1 MLVCVNLV
9 PVTTGQPSR
18 PPLEP
23 ASVATTVAD
32 LAGSRWSVE
41 VLVESPSTNAVL
53 AARARE
59 RGDVVEG
66 LVVVADHQTA
76 GRGRLDRAWVTPP
89 RSALTFSVLLAPDR
103 VPVAR
108 WPWLPLLAGVAV
120 VEGVRRATDLGCA
133 LKWPNDVLLG
143 EAKLAGILVE
153 RVERPGGAAA
163 VVGIGLNVST
173 TSAELPVETATSL
186 FLGGAGEVDRAELL
200 GHVLAAL
207 GEEYD
212 AWRAAAGDATG
223 RLRTSYLGVCDTV
236 GRDVRVAL
244 PDGTTLAGRASGIDA
259 EGRLEVRTDTGGTTV
274 LGAGDVVHVRPRA

>member
-23 ASVATTVAD
+23 ASVAATVAD

-41 VLVESPSTNAVL
+41 VLAESPSTNAVL
-53 AARARE
+53 AARARA
-59 RGDVVEG
+59 DVVEG

-76 GRGRLDRAWVTPP
+76 GRGRLDRVWVTPP
-89 RSALTFSVLLAPDR
+89 RSALTVSVLLAPDR

-120 VEGVRRATDLGCA
+120 VEGVRRATGLGCA
-133 LKWPNDVLLG
+133 LKWPNDVLL
-143 EAKLAGILVE
+143 EDAKLAGILVE
-153 RVERPGGAAA
+153 RVERPRGAAA

-186 FLGGAGEVDRAELL
+186 VLGGAGEVDRAELL

-244 PDGTTLAGRASGIDA
+244 PDGTTVTGRATGIDA

>member
-23 ASVATTVAD
+23 ASVAATVAD

-41 VLVESPSTNAVL
+41 VLAESPSTNAVL
-53 AARARE
+53 AARARA
-59 RGDVVEG
+59 DVVEG

-120 VEGVRRATDLGCA
+120 VEGVRRATVLGCA

-143 EAKLAGILVE
+143 DAKLAGILVE

-173 TSAELPVETATSL
+173 TSAELPVDTATSL
-186 FLGGAGEVDRAELL
+186 VLGGAGEVDRAELL

-244 PDGTTLAGRASGIDA
+244 PDGTTLTGRATGIDA

>member
-23 ASVATTVAD
+23 ASVAATVAD

-41 VLVESPSTNAVL
+41 VLAESPSTNAVL
-53 AARARE
+53 AARARA
-59 RGDVVEG
+59 DVVEG
-66 LVVVADHQTA
+66 VVVVADHQTA
-76 GRGRLDRAWVTPP
+76 GRGRLDRVWVTPP

-120 VEGVRRATDLGCA
+120 VEGVRRATGLGCA

-143 EAKLAGILVE
+143 DAKLAGILVE
-153 RVERPGGAAA
+153 RVERPGGAGAI
-163 VVGIGLNVST
+163 VGIGLNVST
-173 TSAELPVETATSL
+173 TSAELPVDTATSL
-186 FLGGAGEVDRAELL
+186 LLGGAGEVDRAALL

-244 PDGTTLAGRASGIDA
+244 PDGTTLTGRATGIDA

>member
-1 MLVCVNLV
+1 V
-9 PVTTGQPSR
+9 R
-18 PPLEP
+18 D
-23 ASVATTVAD
+23 A
-32 LAGSRWSVE
+32 AGPRWSIE
-41 VLVESPSTNAVL
+41 VLAESPSTNAVVSRR
-53 AARARE
+53 ARA
-59 RGDVVEG
+59 GAAEG

-76 GRGRLDRAWVTPP
+76 GRGRLDRTWVTPP
-89 RSALTFSVLLAPDR
+89 RSALTFSVLLAPDT

-120 VEGVRRATDLGCA
+120 VEGVRRATGLGCA

-143 EAKLAGILVE
+143 QSKLAGILVE

-173 TSAELPVETATSL
+173 TPAELPVETATSL
-186 FLGGAGEVDRAELL
+186 RLGGAPDVDRAALL

-212 AWRAAAGDATG
+212 AWRAAAGDAAG
-223 RLRTSYLGVCDTV
+223 RLRTAYLGVCDTV
-236 GRDVRVAL
+236 GRAVRVDL
-244 PDGTTLAGRASGIDA
+244 PDGSVMTGRAVGIDPD
-259 EGRLEVRTDTGGTTV
+259 GRLEVRTDSGEAVV